1 MASTLTR
8 IDSISLSADW
18 SRKGPEVDSP
28 ALLTSSSTSPNA
40 CAHATTVSTPSGVA
54 RSAASVSITSPF
66 VLTRA
71 ASRDKRSAPRP
82 TASTGWPRSVSALVN
97 SAPMP
102 PDAPVTIAQPLLMAR
117 ASPFCEN
124 CNEDEPL
131 GRNRDIEGAVPERV
145 RLRRG
150 QRGSGT
156 ELGDLSLRRIARR
169 PHLLVRLVHIAV
181 LIVE

>member
-40 CAHATTVSTPSGVA
+40 RARATTVSTPSGVA
-54 RSAASVSITSPF
+54 RSAASVSITSPL

-71 ASRDKRSAPRP
+71 ASRDNRSAPRP

-97 SAPMP
+97 SAPRP
-102 PDAPVTIAQPLLMAR
+102 PDAPVTIAQPLVMVR
-117 ASPFCEN
+117 ASPFCGN

-145 RLRRG
+145 RLGRG

-156 ELGDLSLRRIARR
+156 ELGDLVLRRIGRR
-169 PHLLVRLVHIAV
+169 SHLLVRLVHIAV